1 MTEETKVK
9 KAPAKKAA
17 ATPAKKAAVGKA
29 KTTKTPK
36 TGKRLRV
43 KQVRSAAGRFA
54 YQRATLIGLGLNKI
68 NRVSEVEDTP
78 STRGMVRA
86 VAHLIEVEEIAA

>member
-1 MTEETKVK
+1 MTEETQAK

-17 ATPAKKAAVGKA
+17 AKPAAKAAA
-29 KTTKTPK
+29 KTTAKAPK
-36 TGKRLRV
+36 SGKRLRV

-68 NRVSEVEDTP
+68 NRVNEVEDTP

>member
-1 MTEETKVK
+1 MTEETKAK

-17 ATPAKKAAVGKA
+17 AKPAA
-29 KTTKTPK
+29 KTAKAPK
-36 TGKRLRV
+36 SGKRLRV

>member
-1 MTEETKVK
+1 MTEETKAK

-17 ATPAKKAAVGKA
+17 AKPSAAKASAAKA
-29 KTTKTPK
+29 
-36 TGKRLRV
+36 GKRLRI

-68 NRVSEVEDTP
+68 NRVNEVEDTP